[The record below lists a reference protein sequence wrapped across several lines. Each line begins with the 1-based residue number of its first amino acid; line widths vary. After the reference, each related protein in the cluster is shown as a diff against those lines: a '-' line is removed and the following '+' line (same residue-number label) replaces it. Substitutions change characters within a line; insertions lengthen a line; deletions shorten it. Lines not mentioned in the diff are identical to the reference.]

1 MLDVLIGLALLA
13 LGFYFGR
20 KTAEQKP
27 QLPAVDQT
35 ELNRLQEDRR
45 AFSQLMGYNADRAY
59 GKAGDGYGI

>member
-1 MLDVLIGLALLA
+1 MIDVLIGLALLA

-20 KTAEQKP
+20 KTGAEKP
-27 QLPAVDQT
+27 RLPAVDRT
-35 ELNRLQEDRR
+35 EQERLAEDRQ